1 LWARESQMSVLSLRQ
16 LLVGLAD
23 EFASPHSVAR
33 AFDPIGLPFS
43 VPAQV
48 SIAACIYAT
57 DDR

>member
-1 LWARESQMSVLSLRQ
+1 MSVLSLRQ